1 VFYSVAKLA
10 ANSCGLRLQDQNQT
24 DLLVSTLC
32 VNFKLEMAQVRISTR
47 GAKRI
52 RQGHLWVYR
61 SDVRE
66 ASDGEG
72 GAIVRVVDEAG
83 NFVGQ
88 AFYSDRSEIALRF
101 LTTHEIAIDR
111 QWWRAR
117 LHECAERRATISR
130 ETNAYRLV
138 YSEGDLLPS
147 LIVDVYDNVL
157 VLQTLSQGT
166 EMLKSLFVEML
177 IEQFSPCAV
186 IERNDARVREFEG
199 LDCRT
204 GVLYERVTEP
214 GADRGPHAG
223 SPRGVVDA
231 TGSHQSSRANDPV
244 ATAPGS
250 VTELDEIEIN
260 QHGVRFI
267 VSPLDGQKTGAFLD
281 QRENYEA
288 ARRVAHGRALD
299 CFTFNGGFALHI
311 APACESVLAVDI
323 SGDAIA
329 AAQRN
334 AELNGADNIEF
345 RTANV
350 FDALREMEF
359 GGESFHTIILDPPAF
374 ARNRANVKS
383 AARGYKE
390 INLRA
395 LKLLKA
401 GGVLV
406 TCSCS
411 YHMSEKLFLDI
422 IADAAL
428 DARRRVQ
435 IVERRGQSTDH
446 PVLLG
451 VPETH
456 YLKCVIA
463 RVVE

>member
-1 VFYSVAKLA
+1 MS
-10 ANSCGLRLQDQNQT
+10 
-24 DLLVSTLC
+24 
-32 VNFKLEMAQVRISTR
+32 QVRISTR

-61 SDVRE
+61 SDVRDP
-66 ASDGEG
+66 SDTAG
-72 GAIVRVVDEAG
+72 GAIVSAVDEAG

-101 LTTHEIAIDR
+101 LTTHEQSIDR
-111 QWWRAR
+111 EWWRAR
-117 LHECAERRATISR
+117 LRRCAESRVAIGR

-147 LIVDVYDNVL
+147 LIVDVYSNIM
-157 VLQTLSQGT
+157 VLQTLSQGS
-166 EMLKSLFVEML
+166 ERIKSLLTELLCEEFN
-177 IEQFSPCAV
+177 PRAV
-186 IERNDARVREFEG
+186 IERNEARVREFEG
-199 LDCRT
+199 LELRS
-204 GVLYERVTEP
+204 GLLY
-214 GADRGPHAG
+214 G
-223 SPRGVVDA
+223 DA
-231 TGSHQSSRANDPV
+231 AN
-244 ATAPGS
+244 
-250 VTELDEIEIN
+250 EIEIN
-260 QHGVRFI
+260 QHGVRFM
-267 VSPLDGQKTGAFLD
+267 VSPLGGQKTGAFLD
-281 QRENYEA
+281 QRENYLA
-288 ARRVAHGRALD
+288 ARRLAHGRALD

-311 APACESVLAVDI
+311 APVCESVLAIDI

-329 AAQRN
+329 AAQGNADLNEARN
-334 AELNGADNIEF
+334 VEF

-350 FDALREMEF
+350 FDALREMEA
-359 GGESFHTIILDPPAF
+359 GGERFDTIVLDPPAF
-374 ARNRANVKS
+374 AKSRATLKS

-395 LKLLKA
+395 LKLLNP

-411 YHMSEKLFLDI
+411 YHMSDDLFLGL

-435 IVERRGQSTDH
+435 IIERRGQSSDH

-456 YLKCVIA
+456 YLKCVIG
-463 RVVE
+463 RVLE